1 MEPPE
6 LILLL
11 NNPSWQSQA
20 LVAEE
25 KTQATT
31 LQKKR
36 HSWLLSFTIEVLSQP
51 WTIFFQLNNIKAVT
65 KKDYTIKPCTG

>member
-1 MEPPE
+1 MEPLE

-25 KTQATT
+25 RTQATT
-31 LQKKR
+31 LQKKDIPGCY
-36 HSWLLSFTIEVLSQP
+36 LSLM
-51 WTIFFQLNNIKAVT
+51 
-65 KKDYTIKPCTG
+65 